1 MCESF
6 GMQLD
11 DDSLLALYNVY
22 DPEGTGYLAYLDLV
36 KHLMHPDSF
45 CYYLGYVDNS
55 QAASDQRLTT
65 TVLETAAGKIK
76 PVIAELLTVLKTFD
90 PASTNYLTK
99 HELLSGCAALGVV
112 LSDKE
117 LECLSVLMN
126 INSEGKVNFV
136 EFCKIFAE
144 AS

>member
-1 MCESF
+1 M
-6 GMQLD
+6 
-11 DDSLLALYNVY
+11 
-22 DPEGTGYLAYLDLV
+22 
-36 KHLMHPDSF
+36 
-45 CYYLGYVDNS
+45 
-55 QAASDQRLTT
+55 
-65 TVLETAAGKIK
+65 
-76 PVIAELLTVLKTFD
+76 IAELLTVLKTFD